1 MSQMMMVPDADE
13 TLTSNMPVLIEKMIG
28 YFNGTI
34 TGENQSKENPEGS
47 SSAEPAPNGD

>member
-28 YFNGTI
+28 FFNGII
-34 TGENQSKENPEGS
+34 TGENQSKENPEGG
-47 SSAEPAPNGD
+47 SAEPAPNGD